1 MRLQKHTY
9 LLCIFFFC
17 VHSQV
22 WAVNIQN
29 IRIGTKKLFTR
40 IVFDLSDK
48 PDIYNIKYMTSPD
61 RIILDFTKGSINQQ
75 AIKSTSAY
83 PLIKKING
91 FNIRNKGFSLEVELQ
106 QAANFKHFVLPATNK
121 VGHRLVLDITPGEHR
136 FTTTPQTIIPQVKN
150 KEQNKKPTNNITNY
164 KSDTVKLYDNKV
176 LSDATIEQLF
186 QPLLDNTQLRNPYYK
201 SPLIKKKKVKEVTSN
216 VPHFNIRGYKIKGN
230 TLLSVDILK
239 KSIAFH
245 TGKNK
250 NFSDVQHAL
259 ESLEQSYKKKGYG
272 MVQVYLPEQELDKG
286 IIIFNVIEPK
296 ISTLTVQ
303 GANHFNLENIEKSIV
318 SLDKGKTPNT
328 KEIAK
333 NLTLINE
340 NPAKKTTVQFI
351 ASDEDGLLNALVNVD
366 DKNPSTYS
374 ISADNTGSKSTG
386 ELRLG
391 LAYQHANI
399 TNNDDIFNLH
409 DTFSEK
415 SNALNAYSFGYHI
428 PLYNLNSSVDVFA
441 GYSDVDSGIIQNIYK
456 VSGKGTVFGARYN
469 QILSRKDNYT
479 HRISYGLDY
488 RNYETNAVF
497 VFGGGSLIPDIK
509 VKPLSITYTGQWT
522 STGKATG
529 FNIQFHYNAFTND
542 TDDIKF
548 NSSRTGA
555 KANYTIFRF
564 GVEHAR
570 AFSKNWQM
578 RLALT
583 GQQTSNALISG
594 EQFGVGGANSVRGYN
609 ERDVSDDKGLQ
620 ATAEVY
626 TPNFAKTLNIE
637 GDIRAL
643 FFYDTGQVSR
653 NLPQPGETTSSS
665 ISSFGVGIR
674 LNYMNNLTFKLDIAQ
689 AQKATV
695 TQVKGETKLHAALK
709 YTF

>member
-9 LLCIFFFC
+9 LLCILFFC
-17 VHSQV
+17 IHSQV

-40 IVFDLSDK
+40 IVFDLSEK

-61 RIILDFTKGSINQQ
+61 RIIIDFTNGYISQQ

-91 FNIRNKGFSLEVELQ
+91 FNIRNNGFSLEVELQ
-106 QAANFKHFVLPATNK
+106 QAANFKHFVLPATK
-121 VGHRLVLDITPGEHR
+121 KTGHRLVLDITPGEHR
-136 FTTTPQTIIPQVKN
+136 FPTKPQTIVPQIEN
-150 KEQNKKPTNNITNY
+150 KEDKKKSKNNITNY
-164 KSDTVKLYDNKV
+164 KSDNVKLYDNKV
-176 LSDATIEQLF
+176 LSDASIEQLF
-186 QPLLDNTQLRNPYYK
+186 QPLRGNTQLRNPYYK
-201 SPLIKKKKVKEVTSN
+201 SPLIEKKKTKVPASN

-230 TLLSVDILK
+230 TLLSVDVLK
-239 KSIAFH
+239 KSITPH
-245 TGKNK
+245 TGINK

-259 ESLEQSYKKKGYG
+259 ESLEQSYKIKGYG

-286 IIIFNVIEPK
+286 IIILNVIEPK

-303 GANHFNLENIEKSIV
+303 GANYFNLDNIKKSIV

-328 KEIAK
+328 KDIAK

-366 DKNPSTYS
+366 DKNPSSYS

-391 LAYQHANI
+391 LAYQHSNI
-399 TNNDDIFNLH
+399 TNNDDIFNLQY
-409 DTFSEK
+409 TFSDK
-415 SNALNAYSFGYHI
+415 SNALNAYSFGYHL
-428 PLYNLNSSVDVFA
+428 PLYDLNSSVDIFA
-441 GYSDVDSGIIQNIYK
+441 GYSKVDSGIIQNIYK

-497 VFGGGSLIPDIK
+497 VFGGASLIPDIE

-522 STGKATG
+522 ATGTATG
-529 FNIQFHYNAFTND
+529 FNLQLHYNAFTSD
-542 TDDIKF
+542 TDDALF

-564 GVEHAR
+564 GLEHAR
-570 AFSKNWQM
+570 AFSQNWQM
-578 RLALT
+578 RFALT
-583 GQQTSNALISG
+583 GQETSNALISG
-594 EQFGVGGANSVRGYN
+594 EQFGIGGANSVRGYN
-609 ERDVSDDKGLQ
+609 ERDVSNDKGLQ

-626 TPNFAKTLNIE
+626 TPNFAKSLSLE
-637 GDIRAL
+637 GDMRAL
-643 FFYDTGQVSR
+643 FFYDVAQVSR
-653 NLPQPGETTSSS
+653 NLPLAGETTSFS
-665 ISSFGVGIR
+665 INSFGTGIR
-674 LNYMNNLTFKLDIAQ
+674 LNYKDKLTFKLDVALP
-689 AQKATV
+689 QKETL
-695 TQVKGETKLHAALK
+695 TQEKGKYKLHAALK